1 MAMTNRPPMAN
12 RSPISNRPPSGGDP
26 SQPLEEDVPLSELI
40 SRLTTDV
47 GDLVSTQVELAKV
60 ELKDEVAK
68 AKQSAGMLGA
78 GAFMGY
84 LAVIML
90 SFALAWG
97 LTEIVPEG
105 VAFLIV
111 GALYG
116 AAAAVLLTRG
126 KRQLAEVQAI
136 PQTQASLKEDVQWAR
151 EQKS

>member
-1 MAMTNRPPMAN
+1 MAMTD
-12 RSPISNRPPSGGDP
+12 RSSAGGDP
-26 SQPLEEDVPLSELI
+26 SRPLEADASLSELL

-47 GDLVSTQVELAKV
+47 GELVSTQVELAKV

-84 LAVIML
+84 LAVILL

-111 GALYG
+111 GVLYG
-116 AAAAVLLTRG
+116 VAAAVLLTRG